1 MPDLRRFSAEV
12 TMCPSHTATSHVV
25 ADFLQSS
32 SPREN
37 EKAHT
42 RLKPQ
47 AFSNPIL
54 KEAALH
60 ICHILSIR
68 SKLICPAY
76 TWGEVKVLIAQLC
89 PTLCNSMD
97 CSPPGTSA
105 HGILK
110 ARILE
115 WVASPS
121 QADRGEGIT

>member
-1 MPDLRRFSAEV
+1 
-12 TMCPSHTATSHVV
+12 MCPSHTATSHVV

-89 PTLCNSMD
+89 PTLCNPGNR
-97 CSPPGTSA
+97 SPVQCHSQQRLEARGEPESEDLLA
-105 HGILK
+105 DEKK
-110 ARILE
+110 ARCKE
-115 WVASPS
+115 QGS
-121 QADRGEGIT
+121 